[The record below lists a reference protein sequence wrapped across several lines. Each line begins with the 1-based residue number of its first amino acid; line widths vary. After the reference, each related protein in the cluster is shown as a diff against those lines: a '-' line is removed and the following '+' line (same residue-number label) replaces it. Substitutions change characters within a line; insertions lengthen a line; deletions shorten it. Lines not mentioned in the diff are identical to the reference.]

1 VLHAFA
7 IGQGSGGEG
16 DLTEFGVIRPTNTE
30 DYLILARGM
39 IRLEIIKTCWV
50 VDDLTV
56 PLLRCSLLLWAFEKI
71 DLKGLVLDQAPP
83 SSGKLVP
90 INRICLHDQ
99 KTMRAVARGWHKIRR
114 DAGLTDLNRSIV
126 QPHDILDDNMSQDGL
141 QIVVILESN
150 A

>member
-1 VLHAFA
+1 MLHAFL
-7 IGQGSGGEG
+7 IGQSSGGEG

-39 IRLEIIKTCWV
+39 IRLEIIKTCRV

-56 PLLRCSLLLWAFEKI
+56 PLLRCSLLLAFENI
-71 DLKGLVLDQAPP
+71 DLKGLVLGQAPP

-90 INRICLHDQ
+90 INRIRLHDQ
-99 KTMRAVARGWHKIRR
+99 ETMPAVARGWHKIRR
-114 DAGLTDLNRSIV
+114 DAALADLNRSIV
-126 QPHDILDDNMSQDGL
+126 QPHDILNDNMGQDGV
-141 QIVVILESN
+141 QIVVVFESN